1 MFYNIFSIYN
11 VCKKHYAYVNNIYIL
26 FLILIFMYYIIL
38 YIYLYYIFKTN
49 SLKNN
54 QRLLKV
60 INKCILEAA
69 TYEAPIC
76 VWWWIF

>member
-1 MFYNIFSIYN
+1 
-11 VCKKHYAYVNNIYIL
+11 
-26 FLILIFMYYIIL
+26 MYYIIL

-49 SLKNN
+49 SLKNH

-76 VWWWIF
+76 VWWWKI